1 MKNFY
6 IFSAV
11 ILSFV
16 ALISVVNAGGPQKKA
31 AVLKTRYIGNLTKNS
46 KYNYSAP
53 DRYCILKKDSS
64 DGDLYNGF
72 GWRMGKMNI
81 SGLSDQILSAISK
94 SPAVEVI
101 GTPVKDLTTV
111 IKKSGKCNQQ
121 DIPIMQM
128 RSDWVS
134 PECGNS
140 IWITTLERLKSLYF
154 IKANSASKSG
164 FLSVLKQKSATKVTF
179 RNDFGVLLNKISF
192 RAHYESW
199 PGKPSPKYV
208 NYSLDNFKSGTTK
221 SFTIPLEISSEGAR
235 QKYRLYT
242 LELSTTFKDSTG
254 RTVLI
259 DLSTWVGK

>member
-1 MKNFY
+1 MKKIY
-6 IFSAV
+6 I
-11 ILSFV
+11 ILTVFFGLT

-31 AVLKTRYIGNLTKNS
+31 AVSKTRYIGNLTKNS

-53 DRYCILKKDSS
+53 DRYCILKNNS
-64 DGDLYNGF
+64 DNGDLYNGF

-81 SGLSDQILSAISK
+81 SGISDQALTAISK
-94 SPAVEVI
+94 SPAVEII

-111 IKKSGKCNQQ
+111 IKKSGKCNRQ

-134 PECGNS
+134 PECGNE
-140 IWITTLERLKSLYF
+140 IWVTTLERLKSLYF
-154 IKANSASKSG
+154 IKAVSASKSG
-164 FLSVLKQKSATKVTF
+164 FLSITKQKTATKVTF

-208 NYSLDNFKSGTTK
+208 NYSLDNFKSGTAK

-235 QKYRLYT
+235 RKYRLYT